1 MSGFVYVFQNYIWVP
16 IISAI
21 IGTLLGWGGPIIIK
35 YLKRKRDKR
44 INESVD
50 EISIEGDWNSFFGEE
65 KYLQTEEVHLNQLGR
80 EVTGSMKLG
89 NRIYEFK
96 GEFKNQILLGTYE
109 SKNRRKD
116 ERGTIVLRYINE
128 KMLSGYCTFIYKNKQ
143 VYNSPYVLTLSS
155 EHKVHKGT
163 YQFCNGCIGKFNC
176 CCNCEEIDMPIL
188 LPFEAENISRITK
201 RSIDSFA
208 IKLTNNLYQMRRAND
223 DEKRECVFFQN
234 SQCSIYANRPTDCRM
249 FPFDFK
255 EIDGEYWVIYYNK
268 VCQAIPSNKDE
279 IEMCAHNMRPLLNI
293 VLPYISEC
301 SDPIFSKRL
310 LGQECIKLFPIN
322 KIIDDQGI

>member
-65 KYLQTEEVHLNQLGR
+65 KNLQTEEVHLNQLGR

-116 ERGTIVLRYINE
+116 ERGTI
-128 KMLSGYCTFIYKNKQ
+128 
-143 VYNSPYVLTLSS
+143 
-155 EHKVHKGT
+155 
-163 YQFCNGCIGKFNC
+163 NC